1 MHGNG
6 IRFGTERDDE
16 QHGGDGVTRRRAPV
30 SPPVALT
37 VAGSDSGGGA
47 GIQADL
53 KTMEAHG
60 VFGTSVVTAVTAQNT
75 RGVERSHVL
84 PVAEIK
90 AQYRAVNEDFDLGA
104 VKTGMLATEPVIDLV
119 TDRAAAVDAPVV
131 VDPVMVAASGDRL
144 LDSDAE
150 AAYAELIG
158 EATLVTPNADEAAV
172 LTGVEPTDRE
182 TAREA
187 GAELV
192 AMGAD
197 AALVKGGHVG
207 PNDDTVTDTLVV
219 GGGESIEQ
227 SEGSADDGDPRVR
240 TFEHPR
246 VDTDATHGSGCTLSS
261 AIAAH
266 LAHGETLEFAVDAG
280 AAFMQRAVRYGLDV
294 GQGPGAVHHLAALRE
309 AADRHRTMT
318 DVAEVVEAFVDRDVS
333 RLVPEVGMNVVG
345 ATAYAEAVGETAA
358 VEGRITRT
366 FSGVAPNRGVR
377 LGASSHVARFL
388 LAAREFD
395 PDLRF
400 AVNCRFDDGTEAA
413 TAALDGPVAEYD
425 RDAEPA
431 DASGTMGWGARQAF
445 GAVDAGDPTPVAVL
459 DRGDVGKEA
468 IIKLVAE
475 TPAALGERVFTL
487 LDAAES

>member
-1 MHGNG
+1 VQSVDAWG
-6 IRFGTERDDE
+6 ED
-16 QHGGDGVTRRRAPV
+16 VTRHRAPV

-37 VAGSDSGGGA
+37 IAGSDSGGGA
-47 GIQADL
+47 GVQADL

-75 RGVERSHVL
+75 LGVEGSHVL
-84 PVAEIK
+84 PVEEID
-90 AQYRAVNEDFDLGA
+90 AQYGAVQADFDLGA
-104 VKTGMLATEPVIDLV
+104 VKTGMLATAPVIDLV
-119 TDRAAAVDAPVV
+119 ADRLADVETPII

-144 LDSDAE
+144 LDPDAE
-150 AAYAELIG
+150 AAYEDLIA

-172 LTGVEPTDRE
+172 LTGIEPTDPE
-182 TAREA
+182 TVRAA
-187 GAELV
+187 GEELV
-192 AMGAD
+192 EMGAD
-197 AALVKGGHVG
+197 AALVKGGHIG
-207 PNDDTVTDTLVV
+207 GGAAVTDTLVV
-219 GGGESIEQ
+219 AGG
-227 SEGSADDGDPRVR
+227 DDTGVR
-240 TFEHPR
+240 TFDHPR
-246 VDTDATHGSGCTLSS
+246 IDTDATHGSGCTLSS
-261 AIAAH
+261 AIASH

-280 AAFMQRAVRYGLDV
+280 TTFMQRAIRYGLDV
-294 GQGPGAVHHLAALRE
+294 GEGPGAVHHLAALRE

-366 FSGVAPNRGVR
+366 LSGVAPNGGVR

-400 AVNCRFDDGTEAA
+400 AVNCRFDDETAAA
-413 TAALDGPVAEYD
+413 TSELDGPVTEYD
-425 RDAEPA
+425 RDAEPD

-445 GAVDAGDPTPVAVL
+445 GDVEADDPTPVAVL
-459 DRGDVGKEA
+459 DRGAVGKEA
-468 IIKLVAE
+468 IIKVVAE
-475 TPAALGERVFTL
+475 TPEQLGEQVFAL
-487 LDAAES
+487 LDTVE

>member
-1 MHGNG
+1 
-6 IRFGTERDDE
+6 
-16 QHGGDGVTRRRAPV
+16 VTRRRAPV

-37 VAGSDSGGGA
+37 IAGSDSGGGA
-47 GIQADL
+47 GVQADL

-75 RGVERSHVL
+75 LGVEGSHVL
-84 PVAEIK
+84 PVEEID
-90 AQYRAVNEDFDLGA
+90 AQYGAVQADFDLGA
-104 VKTGMLATEPVIDLV
+104 VKTGMLATAPVIDLV
-119 TDRAAAVDAPVV
+119 ADRLADAEGPVV

-144 LDSDAE
+144 LDPDAE
-150 AAYAELIG
+150 TAYEDLIA

-172 LTGVEPTDRE
+172 LTGIEPTDPE
-182 TAREA
+182 TVRAA
-187 GAELV
+187 GEELV
-192 AMGAD
+192 EMGAD
-197 AALVKGGHVG
+197 AALVKGGHIG
-207 PNDDTVTDTLVV
+207 GGDAVTDTLVV
-219 GGGESIEQ
+219 AGG
-227 SEGSADDGDPRVR
+227 DDTGVR
-240 TFEHPR
+240 TFDHPR
-246 VDTDATHGSGCTLSS
+246 IDTDATHGSGCTLSS
-261 AIAAH
+261 AIASH

-280 AAFMQRAVRYGLDV
+280 TTFMQRAIRYGLDV
-294 GQGPGAVHHLAALRE
+294 GEGPGAVHHLAALRE

-366 FSGVAPNRGVR
+366 LSGVAPNGGVR

-400 AVNCRFDDGTEAA
+400 AVNCRFDDETAAA
-413 TAALDGPVAEYD
+413 TSELDGPVTEYD
-425 RDAEPA
+425 RDAEPD

-445 GAVDAGDPTPVAVL
+445 GAVDADDPTPAAVL
-459 DRGDVGKEA
+459 DRGAVGKEA
-468 IIKLVAE
+468 IIKVVAE
-475 TPAALGERVFTL
+475 TPEQLGERVFAL
-487 LDAAES
+487 LDTIE

>member
-1 MHGNG
+1 MS
-6 IRFGTERDDE
+6 
-16 QHGGDGVTRRRAPV
+16 RRRAPV

-75 RGVERSHVL
+75 LGVEGSHVL
-84 PVAEIK
+84 PASEIT
-90 AQYRAVNEDFDLGA
+90 AQYRAVRSDFDLGA
-104 VKTGMLATEPVIDLV
+104 IKTGMLATEPVIEV
-119 TDRAAAVDAPVV
+119 VADRTAAADEGTPVV

-144 LDSDAE
+144 LDPKAEDAYE
-150 AAYAELIG
+150 SLIA
-158 EATLVTPNADEAAV
+158 EATLVTPNADEATV
-172 LTGVEPTDRE
+172 LTGVEPTDHD
-182 TAREA
+182 TAVEA
-187 GAELV
+187 GERLV
-192 AMGAD
+192 GMGAD
-197 AALVKGGHVG
+197 AALLKGGHVAE
-207 PNDDTVTDTLVV
+207 NDDAVIDTLVV
-219 GGGESIEQ
+219 DG
-227 SEGSADDGDPRVR
+227 DDGSTTHVFD
-240 TFEHPR
+240 HPR
-246 VDTDATHGSGCTLSS
+246 IDTDATHGSGCALSS

-266 LAHGETLEFAVDAG
+266 LAHGETLPYAVEAG
-280 AAFMQRAVRYGLDV
+280 TTFMERAVRYGLDV
-294 GQGPGAVHHLAALRE
+294 GKGPGSVHHLAALRE

-345 ATAYAEAVGETAA
+345 ATEYAEAVGETAA

-377 LGASSHVARFL
+377 LGAASHLARFL

-400 AVNCRFDDGTEAA
+400 AVNCRLDDGTEAA
-413 TAALDGPVAEYD
+413 TGELDGPVTASD
-425 RDAEPA
+425 RDAESE
-431 DASGTMGWGARQAF
+431 DTGGTMGWRVRQAF
-445 GAVDAGDPTPVAVL
+445 DAVDTDARTPVAVL
-459 DRGDVGKEA
+459 DRGAVGQEA
-468 IIKLVAE
+468 TIKLVAE
-475 TPAALGERVFTL
+475 TPEQLGERVFAL

>member
-1 MHGNG
+1 M
-6 IRFGTERDDE
+6 
-16 QHGGDGVTRRRAPV
+16 TRRRAPV

-37 VAGSDSGGGA
+37 IAGSDSGGGA

-75 RGVERSHVL
+75 LGVEGSYAL
-84 PVAEIK
+84 PIEEID
-90 AQYRAVNEDFDLGA
+90 AQYSAVQTDFDLGA
-104 VKTGMLATEPVIDLV
+104 VKTGMLATAPVIDLV
-119 TDRAAAVDAPVV
+119 ADRLTDAGAPVV

-144 LDSDAE
+144 LDPDAE
-150 AAYAELIG
+150 AAYEDLIA
-158 EATLVTPNADEAAV
+158 EATLVTPNVDEATV
-172 LTGVEPTDRE
+172 LTGIEPTDRD

-187 GAELV
+187 GEALV
-192 AMGAD
+192 GMGAD

-207 PNDDTVTDTLVV
+207 RDGNTVTDTLVV
-219 GGGESIEQ
+219 DEE
-227 SEGSADDGDPRVR
+227 DGLATR

-246 VDTDATHGSGCTLSS
+246 IDTDATHGSGCTLSS

-266 LAHGETLEFAVDAG
+266 LAHGETLPFAVEAG
-280 AAFMQRAVRYGLDV
+280 TAFMERAVRYSLDV
-294 GQGPGAVHHLAALRE
+294 GNGPGAVHHLAALRE

-345 ATAYAEAVGETAA
+345 ATAYAERVGETAA

-366 FSGVAPNRGVR
+366 LSGVSPNRGVR

-400 AVNCRFDDGTEAA
+400 AVNCRFDDETAAA
-413 TAALDGPVAEYD
+413 TAELDGPTTEYD
-425 RDAEPA
+425 RDAEPD

-445 GAVDAGDPTPVAVL
+445 GAVDADDPTPVAVL
-459 DRGDVGKEA
+459 DRGAVGKEA
-468 IIKLVAE
+468 IIKVVAE
-475 TPAALGERVFTL
+475 TPEELGERVFAL
-487 LDAAES
+487 LDAVE

>member
-1 MHGNG
+1 MAARSVGPGAGN
-6 IRFGTERDDE
+6 
-16 QHGGDGVTRRRAPV
+16 VTRRRAPV

-75 RGVERSHVL
+75 LGVERSHVL
-84 PVAEIK
+84 PVEEID
-90 AQYRAVNEDFDLGA
+90 AQYGAVQADFDLGA
-104 VKTGMLATEPVIDLV
+104 VKTGMLATAPVIDLV
-119 TDRAAAVDAPVV
+119 ADRLADADAEAPVV

-144 LDSDAE
+144 LDRDAE
-150 AAYAELIG
+150 AAYEELIA

-172 LTGVEPTDRE
+172 LTGIEPVDRE

-187 GAELV
+187 GEKLV
-192 AMGAD
+192 GMGAD
-197 AALVKGGHVG
+197 AALVKGGHVEVT
-207 PNDDTVTDTLVV
+207 DDTVIDTLVQA
-219 GGGESIEQ
+219 SD
-227 SEGSADDGDPRVR
+227 EGPTIR

-246 VDTDATHGSGCTLSS
+246 IDTDATHGSGCTLSS
-261 AIAAH
+261 AIASH
-266 LAHGETLEFAVDAG
+266 LAHGETLEFAVEAG
-280 AAFMQRAVRYGLDV
+280 TAFMERALRYGLDV
-294 GQGPGAVHHLAALRE
+294 GEGPGAVHHLAALRE

-318 DVAEVVEAFVDRDVS
+318 DVAEVVEALVDRDVS

-345 ATAYAEAVGETAA
+345 ATEYAEAVGETAA

-366 FSGVAPNRGVR
+366 LTGVSPNRGVR

-413 TAALDGPVAEYD
+413 TAELDGPVTEYD
-425 RDAEPA
+425 RDAEPEG
-431 DASGTMGWGARQAF
+431 ASGTMGWGARQAF

-459 DRGDVGKEA
+459 DRGAVGKEA
-468 IIKLVAE
+468 IIKVVAE
-475 TPAALGERVFTL
+475 TPEKLGERVFTL
-487 LDAAES
+487 LDATEE

>member
-1 MHGNG
+1 
-6 IRFGTERDDE
+6 
-16 QHGGDGVTRRRAPV
+16 VTRRRAPV

-90 AQYRAVNEDFDLGA
+90 AQYRAVSEDFDLGA

-119 TDRAAAVDAPVV
+119 TDRLADSDAPVV

-144 LDSDAE
+144 LDADAE
-150 AAYAELIG
+150 AAYANLIA

-172 LTGVEPTDRE
+172 LTGIDPTDRE

-187 GAELV
+187 GEELV
-192 AMGAD
+192 GMGAD

-207 PNDDTVTDTLVV
+207 TDGDTVTDTLVV
-219 GGGESIEQ
+219 DGAGPESIGQ
-227 SEGSADDGDPRVR
+227 SAGSADDGPTVR

-266 LAHGETLEFAVDAG
+266 LAHGEPLGYAVEAG
-280 AAFMQRAVRYGLDV
+280 TAFMERAVRYSLDV
-294 GQGPGAVHHLAALRE
+294 GRGPGAVHHLAALRE

-400 AVNCRFDDGTEAA
+400 AVNCRFDDETEAA
-413 TAALDGPVAEYD
+413 TAELDGPVTEYD
-425 RDAEPA
+425 REAEPEE
-431 DASGTMGWGARQAF
+431 ASGTMGWGARQAF

-459 DRGDVGKEA
+459 DRGAVGKEA
-468 IIKLVAE
+468 IIKVVAE
-475 TPAALGERVFTL
+475 TPEKLGERVFTL
-487 LDAAES
+487 LDATEE

>member
-1 MHGNG
+1 M
-6 IRFGTERDDE
+6 
-16 QHGGDGVTRRRAPV
+16 TRRRAPV
-30 SPPVALT
+30 APPVALT

-75 RGVERSHVL
+75 RGVEGSHVL
-84 PVAEIK
+84 PAEEIA
-90 AQYRAVNEDFDLGA
+90 AQYDAVATDFDLGA
-104 VKTGMLATEPVIDLV
+104 VKTGMLATEPVIDV
-119 TDRAAAVDAPVV
+119 VADRIADADAPAV

-144 LDSDAE
+144 LDPSAE
-150 AAYAELIG
+150 AAYESLIAE
-158 EATLVTPNADEAAV
+158 AALVTPNADEAAV
-172 LTGVEPTDRE
+172 LTGIEPTDRE
-182 TAREA
+182 SAREA
-187 GAELV
+187 GEELV

-207 PNDDTVTDTLVV
+207 DGDTVTDTLVGV
-219 GGGESIEQ
+219 RADGE
-227 SEGSADDGDPRVR
+227 PTVR

-246 VDTDATHGSGCTLSS
+246 IDTDATHGSGCTLSS
-261 AIAAH
+261 AVASH
-266 LAHGETLEFAVDAG
+266 LASGETLDYAVEA
-280 AAFMQRAVRYGLDV
+280 ATAFMERAVRYGLDV
-294 GQGPGAVHHLAALRE
+294 GGGPGAVHHLAALRE

-345 ATAYAEAVGETAA
+345 ATAYAERVSETAA
-358 VEGRITRT
+358 VEGRIART
-366 FSGVAPNRGVR
+366 LSGVAPNRGVR

-395 PDLRF
+395 SDLRF
-400 AVNCRFDDGTEAA
+400 AVNCRFDEE
-413 TAALDGPVAEYD
+413 TAAAARELDGPVTAYD
-425 RDAEPA
+425 RDAEPE

-445 GAVDAGDPTPVAVL
+445 GGVEGSETPVAVL

-468 IIKLVAE
+468 IVKVVAE
-475 TPAALGERVFTL
+475 TPEELGERVFAL
-487 LDAAES
+487 LDSVES